1 MDGHVFISVLAYH
14 LLSWVRQRF
23 EASGDAREWTT
34 IRRLLCTHSLVTTS
48 LRLTDG
54 RIINIRK
61 PSVPDA
67 EQALVYKIL
76 GIDWKS
82 AFPTVKTE
90 MKS

>member
-1 MDGHVFISVLAYH
+1 
-14 LLSWVRQRF
+14 
-23 EASGDAREWTT
+23 
-34 IRRLLCTHSLVTTS
+34 VTTTLS
-48 LRLTDG
+48 LIDG

-67 EQALVYKIL
+67 QQALVYKIL
-76 GIDWKS
+76 GIDWKK